1 MSISKAPQILIIT
14 FSFCIEY
21 AQIKALL
28 AHEMSYK
35 VVKVLKLHKVLFQG
49 IPMSDVERLHRIKY
63 MIQQRKCV
71 PKEDFLSELEISSAT
86 FKRDLEYLRSR
97 LKASIVYDPFLGG
110 YKFENPDHIDK
121 IEMPGLWF
129 SEKEATALV
138 LMQHLLSSLDQGGL
152 IGPHIEP
159 LTAIIDGILGQSE
172 TTTKELRKR
181 IKVVGMG
188 SRKNSIENFSEIGAA
203 LLKRNRLDI
212 SYYSKGKDELTEREI
227 SPQRLIYYRENW
239 YLDAYCHLREGLRSF
254 AVDGIRKAVLSN
266 KKAQEISEKECHEHF
281 AESYGIFSGKATQR
295 AKLRFTPEH
304 ARWVSGENWH
314 GQQVGAFDKDGYYNL
329 EFDYNQDPELI
340 MDILKHGSGVEVI
353 SPASLKSKVVKEL
366 KKALEKY

>member
-1 MSISKAPQILIIT
+1 
-14 FSFCIEY
+14 
-21 AQIKALL
+21 
-28 AHEMSYK
+28 
-35 VVKVLKLHKVLFQG
+35 
-49 IPMSDVERLHRIKY
+49 MSDPERLHRIKY

-71 PKEDFLSELEISSAT
+71 PIEDFMSELEISKAT

-97 LKASIVYDPFLGG
+97 SKADIEYDRYLGG
-110 YKFENPDHIDK
+110 YKFKEGSDINK
-121 IEMPGLWF
+121 IELTGIWF

-172 TTTKELRKR
+172 TTAKELRKR
-181 IKVVGMG
+181 IKVIGMG

-203 LLKRNRLDI
+203 LLKRNRLQMD
-212 SYYSKGKDELTEREI
+212 YYSKGKDENTKREI

-254 AVDGIRKAVLSN
+254 ALDGILTAVLTN
-266 KKAQEISEKECHEHF
+266 TKAQEVSEKECQEHF
-281 AESYGIFSGKATQR
+281 AQSYGIFSGKATQR

-304 ARWVSGENWH
+304 ARWVSAEHWH
-314 GQQVGAFDKDGYYNL
+314 GQQVGSFDKEGYYNL
-329 EFDYNQDPELI
+329 EFDFNQDPELI
-340 MDILKHGSGVEVI
+340 MDIMKHGSGVEVI
-353 SPASLKSKVVKEL
+353 GPAALKNRVKEEL
-366 KKALEKY
+366 QKALKNY

>member
-1 MSISKAPQILIIT
+1 
-14 FSFCIEY
+14 
-21 AQIKALL
+21 
-28 AHEMSYK
+28 
-35 VVKVLKLHKVLFQG
+35 
-49 IPMSDVERLHRIKY
+49 MSDIERLHRIKY

-71 PKEDFLSELEISSAT
+71 PIEDFLDELEISKAT
-86 FKRDLEYLRSR
+86 FKRDLDYLRDR
-97 LKASIVYDPFLGG
+97 LKASIKYDRFLGG
-110 YKFENPDHIDK
+110 YKFENPDEINK

-172 TTTKELRKR
+172 TSAKELRKR
-181 IKVVGMG
+181 IKVIGIG

-203 LLKRNRLDI
+203 LLKRNRLEI
-212 SYYSKGKDELTEREI
+212 AYYSKGKGEDTSREI

-239 YLDAYCHLREGLRSF
+239 YLDAFCHLRNDLRSF
-254 AVDGIRKAVLSN
+254 AIDGIRSAVLTN
-266 KKAQEISEKECHEHF
+266 KKTQEVTEKECHEHF

-304 ARWVSGENWH
+304 ARWVAGEHWH
-314 GQQVGAFDKDGYYNL
+314 GQQVGSFDKEGYYNL
-329 EFDYNQDPELI
+329 EFDFDQDPELV
-340 MDILKHGSGVEVI
+340 MDIMKHGSGVEVI
-353 SPASLKSKVVKEL
+353 GPASLKNKV
-366 KKALEKY
+366 KAELEKAFKAYK

>member
-1 MSISKAPQILIIT
+1 
-14 FSFCIEY
+14 
-21 AQIKALL
+21 
-28 AHEMSYK
+28 
-35 VVKVLKLHKVLFQG
+35 
-49 IPMSDVERLHRIKY
+49 MSDPERLHRIKY

-71 PKEDFLSELEISSAT
+71 PIEDFMSELEISKAT

-97 LKASIVYDPFLGG
+97 SKADIEYDRFLGG
-110 YKFENPDHIDK
+110 YKFKEGSDINK
-121 IEMPGLWF
+121 IELTGIWF

-181 IKVVGMG
+181 IKVIGMG

-203 LLKRNRLDI
+203 LLKRNRI
-212 SYYSKGKDELTEREI
+212 QIAYYSKSKDENTEREI

-254 AVDGIRKAVLSN
+254 ALDGILTALLTN
-266 KKAQEISEKECHEHF
+266 TKAQEVSEKECQEHF
-281 AESYGIFSGKATQR
+281 AQSYGIFSGKATQR

-304 ARWVSGENWH
+304 ARWVSGEHWH
-314 GQQVGAFDKDGYYNL
+314 GQQVGSFDKEGYYNL
-329 EFDYNQDPELI
+329 EFDFNQDPELV

-353 SPASLKSKVVKEL
+353 APVSLKKRVKDEL
-366 KKALEKY
+366 IKSLERY

>member
-1 MSISKAPQILIIT
+1 
-14 FSFCIEY
+14 
-21 AQIKALL
+21 
-28 AHEMSYK
+28 
-35 VVKVLKLHKVLFQG
+35 
-49 IPMSDVERLHRIKY
+49 MSDPERLHRIKY

-71 PKEDFLSELEISSAT
+71 PIDAFLDELEISKAT

-97 LKASIVYDPFLGG
+97 LNASIIYDRFSGG
-110 YKFENPDHIDK
+110 YKFENPGDVDK
-121 IEMPGLWF
+121 VEMTGLWF

-172 TTTKELRKR
+172 TTAKELRKR
-181 IKVVGMG
+181 IKVIGLG

-203 LLKRNRLDI
+203 LLKRNRLEI
-212 SYYSKGKDELTEREI
+212 AYYSKGKGEDTTREI

-239 YLDAYCHLREGLRSF
+239 YLDAFCHLRNDLRSF
-254 AVDGIRKAVLSN
+254 AVDGIRSAVLTN
-266 KKAQEISEKECHEHF
+266 KKAQEVTEKDCHDHF

-304 ARWVSGENWH
+304 SRWVAGEHWH
-314 GQQVGAFDKDGYYNL
+314 GQQVGSFDKEGYYLL
-329 EFDYNQDPELI
+329 EFDFNQDPELI
-340 MDILKHGSGVEVI
+340 MDILKHGSGVEVLG
-353 SPASLKSKVVKEL
+353 PASLKNKVKAEL
-366 KKALEKY
+366 DKAFKAYK

>member
-1 MSISKAPQILIIT
+1 
-14 FSFCIEY
+14 
-21 AQIKALL
+21 
-28 AHEMSYK
+28 
-35 VVKVLKLHKVLFQG
+35 
-49 IPMSDVERLHRIKY
+49 MSDMERLHRIKY

-71 PKEDFLSELEISSAT
+71 PREDFLSELEISPAT

-97 LKASIVYDPFLGG
+97 MQASIVYDRFMGG
-110 YKFENPDHIDK
+110 YKFENSDAEER

-172 TTTKELRKR
+172 TSAKELRKR
-181 IKVVGMG
+181 IKVIGMG

-212 SYYSKGKDELTEREI
+212 SYYSKGKDELTDRET

-239 YLDAYCHLREGLRSF
+239 YLDAYCHKRNDLRSF
-254 AVDGIRKAVLSN
+254 AVDGIRKATLSN
-266 KKAQEISEKECHEHF
+266 KRADEISDKQCQEHF

-304 ARWVSGENWH
+304 ARWVSGEHWH
-314 GQQVGAFDKDGYYNL
+314 GQQVGSFDKEGFFNL
-329 EFDYNQDPELI
+329 EFDYNQDPELV

-353 SPASLKSKVVKEL
+353 GPVTLKNKVKVEL
-366 KKALEKY
+366 DKALSTYIK

>member
-1 MSISKAPQILIIT
+1 
-14 FSFCIEY
+14 
-21 AQIKALL
+21 
-28 AHEMSYK
+28 
-35 VVKVLKLHKVLFQG
+35 
-49 IPMSDVERLHRIKY
+49 MSDPERLHRIKY

-71 PKEDFLSELEISSAT
+71 PIEDFMSELEISKAT

-97 LKASIVYDPFLGG
+97 SKADIEYDRYLGG
-110 YKFENPDHIDK
+110 YKFKEGSDINK
-121 IEMPGLWF
+121 IELTGIWF

-172 TTTKELRKR
+172 TTAKELRKR
-181 IKVVGMG
+181 IKVIGMG

-203 LLKRNRLDI
+203 LLKRNRLQLD
-212 SYYSKGKDELTEREI
+212 YYSKGKDENTKREI

-254 AVDGIRKAVLSN
+254 ALDGILTAVLTN
-266 KKAQEISEKECHEHF
+266 TKAQEVSEKECQEHF
-281 AESYGIFSGKATQR
+281 AQSYGIFSGKATQR

-304 ARWVSGENWH
+304 ARWVSGEHWH
-314 GQQVGAFDKDGYYNL
+314 GQQVGSFDKEGYYNL
-329 EFDYNQDPELI
+329 EFDFNQDPELI
-340 MDILKHGSGVEVI
+340 MDIMKHGSGVEVI
-353 SPASLKSKVVKEL
+353 GPAALKNRVKEEL
-366 KKALEKY
+366 QKALKNY

>member
-1 MSISKAPQILIIT
+1 
-14 FSFCIEY
+14 
-21 AQIKALL
+21 
-28 AHEMSYK
+28 
-35 VVKVLKLHKVLFQG
+35 
-49 IPMSDVERLHRIKY
+49 MSDMERLHRIKY

-71 PKEDFLSELEISSAT
+71 PRDDFLSELEISAAT

-97 LKASIVYDPFLGG
+97 LKASIVYDRFMGG

-181 IKVVGMG
+181 IKVLGMG
-188 SRKNSIENFSEIGAA
+188 SRKNSMENFSEIGAA
-203 LLKRNRLDI
+203 LLKRNRLI
-212 SYYSKGKDELTEREI
+212 IKYYAKGTNEETEREI

-254 AVDGIRKAVLSN
+254 SVDGIRSAVLTN
-266 KKAQEISEKECHEHF
+266 KKAQEITDKECQEHF

-304 ARWVSGENWH
+304 ARWVAGENWH
-314 GQQVGAFDKDGYYNL
+314 GQQVGSFDKEGYYNL
-329 EFDYNQDPELI
+329 EFNYNQDPELI
-340 MDILKHGSGVEVI
+340 MDIMKHGSGVEVI
-353 SPASLKSKVVKEL
+353 SPAGLKSKVKAEL
-366 KKALEKY
+366 DKSLKNYT

>member
-1 MSISKAPQILIIT
+1 M
-14 FSFCIEY
+14 
-21 AQIKALL
+21 
-28 AHEMSYK
+28 
-35 VVKVLKLHKVLFQG
+35 
-49 IPMSDVERLHRIKY
+49 ERLHRIKY

-71 PKEDFLSELEISSAT
+71 PREDFLSELEVSPAT

-97 LKASIVYDPFLGG
+97 MQASIVYDRFLGG
-110 YKFENPDHIDK
+110 YKFENSSSIER

-159 LTAIIDGILGQSE
+159 LTAIIDGILGQSDA
-172 TTTKELRKR
+172 TAKELRKR
-181 IKVVGMG
+181 IKVIGMG

-203 LLKRNRLDI
+203 LLKRNRLQI
-212 SYYSKGKDELTEREI
+212 AYYSKSKDENTVREI

-239 YLDAYCHLREGLRSF
+239 YLDAYCHLRNDLRSF
-254 AVDGIRKAVLSN
+254 SVDGIQSAVLTN
-266 KKAQEISEKECHEHF
+266 KKAQEVSEKECQEHF

-295 AKLRFTPEH
+295 AKLRFSPEH
-304 ARWVSGENWH
+304 ARWVSGEHWH
-314 GQQVGAFDKDGYYNL
+314 GQQVGNFDKEGYYNL
-329 EFDYNQDPELI
+329 EFDYNQDPELL

-353 SPASLKSKVVKEL
+353 GPASLKNKVKAEL
-366 KKALEKY
+366 KKALESY

>member
-1 MSISKAPQILIIT
+1 
-14 FSFCIEY
+14 
-21 AQIKALL
+21 
-28 AHEMSYK
+28 
-35 VVKVLKLHKVLFQG
+35 
-49 IPMSDVERLHRIKY
+49 MSDLERLHRIKY

-71 PKEDFLSELEISSAT
+71 PREDFLDELEISPAT

-97 LKASIVYDPFLGG
+97 LKASIVYDRFMGG
-110 YKFENPDHIDK
+110 YKFENPDQVDK

-129 SEKEATALV
+129 TEKEATALV

-172 TTTKELRKR
+172 TSAKELRKR
-181 IKVVGMG
+181 IKVIGLG

-203 LLKRNRLDI
+203 LLKRNRLEID
-212 SYYSKGKDELTEREI
+212 YYSKGKGEDTKREI

-239 YLDAYCHLREGLRSF
+239 YLDAYCHMRNDLRSF
-254 AVDGIRKAVLSN
+254 AIDGIRSAVLTN
-266 KKAQEISEKECHEHF
+266 KKTQEVAEKDCHDHF

-304 ARWVSGENWH
+304 ARWVAGEHWH
-314 GQQVGAFDKDGYYNL
+314 GQQVGSFDKEGYYTL

-353 SPASLKSKVVKEL
+353 SPASLKNKVKAEL
-366 KKALEKY
+366 DKALSTYIK

>member
-1 MSISKAPQILIIT
+1 
-14 FSFCIEY
+14 
-21 AQIKALL
+21 
-28 AHEMSYK
+28 
-35 VVKVLKLHKVLFQG
+35 
-49 IPMSDVERLHRIKY
+49 MSDMERLHRIKY

-71 PKEDFLSELEISSAT
+71 PCEDFLSELEISPAT

-97 LKASIVYDPFLGG
+97 MQASIVYDRFLGG
-110 YKFENPDHIDK
+110 YKFENSSSIER

-159 LTAIIDGILGQSE
+159 LTAIIDGILGQSDA
-172 TTTKELRKR
+172 TAKELRKR
-181 IKVVGMG
+181 IKVIGMG

-203 LLKRNRLDI
+203 LLKRNRLQI
-212 SYYSKGKDELTEREI
+212 AYYSKSKDENTVREI

-239 YLDAYCHLREGLRSF
+239 YLDAYCHLRDDLRSF
-254 AVDGIRKAVLSN
+254 SVDGIQSAVLTN
-266 KKAQEISEKECHEHF
+266 KKAQEVSEKECQEHF
-281 AESYGIFSGKATQR
+281 AQSYGIFSGKATQR

-304 ARWVSGENWH
+304 ARWVSGEHWH
-314 GQQVGAFDKDGYYNL
+314 GQQVGNFDKEGYYNL
-329 EFDYNQDPELI
+329 EFDYNQDPELV

-353 SPASLKSKVVKEL
+353 SPVSLKNKVKAEL
-366 KKALEKY
+366 NKTIDLY

>member
-1 MSISKAPQILIIT
+1 M
-14 FSFCIEY
+14 
-21 AQIKALL
+21 
-28 AHEMSYK
+28 
-35 VVKVLKLHKVLFQG
+35 
-49 IPMSDVERLHRIKY
+49 ERLHRIKY

-71 PKEDFLSELEISSAT
+71 PREDFLSELEIPLAT

-97 LKASIVYDPFLGG
+97 MQASIVYDRFLGG
-110 YKFENPDHIDK
+110 YKFESTSDVER

-159 LTAIIDGILGQSE
+159 LTAIIDGILGQSK
-172 TTTKELRKR
+172 TSAKELRKR

-188 SRKNSIENFSEIGAA
+188 SRKNSIENFAEIGAA
-203 LLKRNRLDI
+203 LLKRNQLDI
-212 SYYSKGKDELTEREI
+212 SYYSKGKDELTARAI

-239 YLDAYCHLREGLRSF
+239 YLDAYCHLRNDLRSF
-254 AVDGIRKAVLSN
+254 AVDGIRKATLSN
-266 KKAQEISEKECHEHF
+266 NQSEEISDKQCQEHF

-295 AKLRFTPEH
+295 AKLRFNPKH
-304 ARWVSGENWH
+304 ARWVSAEHWH
-314 GQQVGAFDKDGYYNL
+314 GQQVGSFDKDGYYTL

-340 MDILKHGSGVEVI
+340 MDILKHGAGVEVI
-353 SPASLKSKVVKEL
+353 SPASLKNKVKAEL
-366 KKALEKY
+366 KMALDSYK

>member
-1 MSISKAPQILIIT
+1 
-14 FSFCIEY
+14 
-21 AQIKALL
+21 
-28 AHEMSYK
+28 
-35 VVKVLKLHKVLFQG
+35 
-49 IPMSDVERLHRIKY
+49 MSDPERLHRIKY

-71 PKEDFLSELEISSAT
+71 PIEDFMRELEISKAT

-97 LKASIVYDPFLGG
+97 SKADIEYDRFLGG
-110 YKFENPDHIDK
+110 YKFKEGSDINK
-121 IEMPGLWF
+121 IELTGIWF

-172 TTTKELRKR
+172 TTAKELRKR
-181 IKVVGMG
+181 IKVIGMG

-203 LLKRNRLDI
+203 LLKRNRLQI
-212 SYYSKGKDELTEREI
+212 AYYSKGKDEHTEREI

-239 YLDAYCHLREGLRSF
+239 YLDAYCHLRNDLRSF
-254 AVDGIRKAVLSN
+254 AIDGVSSAVLTN
-266 KKAQEISEKECHEHF
+266 TKAQEVSEKECQEHF

-314 GQQVGAFDKDGYYNL
+314 GQQVGSFDKEGYFNL
-329 EFDYNQDPELI
+329 EFDFNQDPELV

-353 SPASLKSKVVKEL
+353 GPATLKKRVAEEL
-366 KKALEKY
+366 KKALGFY

>member
-1 MSISKAPQILIIT
+1 
-14 FSFCIEY
+14 
-21 AQIKALL
+21 
-28 AHEMSYK
+28 
-35 VVKVLKLHKVLFQG
+35 
-49 IPMSDVERLHRIKY
+49 MSDMERLHRIKY

-71 PKEDFLSELEISSAT
+71 PREDFLDELEISPAT

-97 LKASIVYDPFLGG
+97 LKASIVYDRFMGG
-110 YKFENPDHIDK
+110 YKFENSDAEER

-172 TTTKELRKR
+172 TSAKELRKR
-181 IKVVGMG
+181 IKVIGMG

-203 LLKRNRLDI
+203 LLKRNRLGI
-212 SYYSKGKDELTEREI
+212 TYYSRSKNENTIREI

-239 YLDAYCHLREGLRSF
+239 YLDAYCHLRNDLRSF
-254 AVDGIRKAVLSN
+254 SVDGIQSAALTN
-266 KKAQEISEKECHEHF
+266 KKAQEVSEKECQEHF
-281 AESYGIFSGKATQR
+281 AQSYGIFSGKATQR

-304 ARWVSGENWH
+304 ARWVSGEHWH
-314 GQQVGAFDKDGYYNL
+314 GQQVGSFDKEGFFNL
-329 EFDYNQDPELI
+329 EFDYNQDPELV

-353 SPASLKSKVVKEL
+353 GPASLKKRIQDEL
-366 KKALEKY
+366 QKTLKRYT

>member
-1 MSISKAPQILIIT
+1 
-14 FSFCIEY
+14 
-21 AQIKALL
+21 
-28 AHEMSYK
+28 
-35 VVKVLKLHKVLFQG
+35 
-49 IPMSDVERLHRIKY
+49 MSDMERLHRIKY

-71 PKEDFLSELEISSAT
+71 PREDFLSELEISPAT

-97 LKASIVYDPFLGG
+97 MQASIVYDRFLGG
-110 YKFENPDHIDK
+110 YKFENSSSIER

-159 LTAIIDGILGQSE
+159 LTAIIDGILGQSDA
-172 TTTKELRKR
+172 TAKELRKR
-181 IKVVGMG
+181 IKVIGMG
-188 SRKNSIENFSEIGAA
+188 SRKSSIENFSEIGSA

-212 SYYSKGKDELTEREI
+212 TYYSRGKDENTAREI

-239 YLDAYCHLREGLRSF
+239 YLDAHCHLRNGLRSF
-254 AVDGIRKAVLSN
+254 SVDGIQSAVLTN
-266 KKAQEISEKECHEHF
+266 KKAQEVSEKECQEHF
-281 AESYGIFSGKATQR
+281 AQSYGIFSGKATQR

-304 ARWVSGENWH
+304 ARWVSGEHWH
-314 GQQVGAFDKDGYYNL
+314 GQQVGTFDKEGHYNL

-340 MDILKHGSGVEVI
+340 MDILKHGPGVEVI
-353 SPASLKSKVVKEL
+353 GPSSLKQKIRVEL
-366 KKALEKY
+366 TKALEIYIK